1 MSQMLRANARSKCS
15 GRRAAKSISQMRR
28 ANALERSAPAAGP
41 PKTIAGEN
49 VGNHIRPRA
58 DEVDCP

>member
-1 MSQMLRANARSKCS
+1 MSELLRAIALSNCS
-15 GRRAAKSISQMRR
+15 GLRAAKSIRRMRR
-28 ANALERSAPAAGP
+28 ANALERNAPAAGP